1 MVMAVS
7 YHNITSNAIRTGSPR
22 IRLPFQSHN
31 ECQII
36 EEDYV
41 QKAADFA
48 NATRLSESGTAACSV
63 TLSGGGWYSVAVT
76 EPGSGYT
83 AVATLTAAGDG
94 SGAVVSGVMDGDRLG
109 SVVIVAAGTGY
120 TSGTCTASVPDTS
133 HAWQRS
139 ANNFN
144 ALMVE
149 EGASRGI
156 GCGLV
161 QFTRVFAEVPPQRIE
176 YEQVSYQQPAIY
188 STATIESKEG
198 YSGLFLAKAT
208 YDYFL
213 KTPTTVD
220 TILLSTATHSTEKT
234 PTLPTANSGDVVL
247 AADDS
252 LSRWM
257 GDIWE
262 RKSVEVTIQ

>member
-1 MVMAVS
+1 MAVS

-41 QKAADFA
+41 QKAADYA
-48 NATRLSESGTAACSV
+48 NATRLSSSGTAACSV
-63 TLSGGGWYSVAVT
+63 TLSGGGWYSVAVAA
-76 EPGSGYT
+76 PGSGYT
-83 AVATLTAAGDG
+83 TTATLTLGGDG
-94 SGAVVSGVMDGDRLG
+94 SGAAVNAVMDGDRLG
-109 SVVIVAAGTGY
+109 SVEVVAAGTGY
-120 TSGTCTASVPDTS
+120 TSGTCTAAAPDTS

-139 ANNFN
+139 ANNYN
-144 ALMVE
+144 ALLVAE
-149 EGASRGI
+149 SSSRGI

-161 QFTRVFAEVPPQRIE
+161 QFTRIFAEVPPQRIE
-176 YEQVSYQQPAIY
+176 YEQITFQQPAIY

-198 YSGLFLAKAT
+198 YTSLVVAKAT

-213 KTPTTVD
+213 KTPTTVN
-220 TILLSTATHSTEKT
+220 TIALSSASHSTEKT
-234 PTLPTANSGDVVL
+234 PTLPTASSGETIYPV
-247 AADDS
+247 DDS
-252 LSRWM
+252 LTRWM

-262 RKSVEVTIQ
+262 RKNLELTIQ

>member
-1 MVMAVS
+1 MVV
-7 YHNITSNAIRTGSPR
+7 
-22 IRLPFQSHN
+22 
-31 ECQII
+31 
-36 EEDYV
+36 
-41 QKAADFA
+41 
-48 NATRLSESGTAACSV
+48 
-63 TLSGGGWYSVAVT
+63 
-76 EPGSGYT
+76 
-83 AVATLTAAGDG
+83 
-94 SGAVVSGVMDGDRLG
+94 
-109 SVVIVAAGTGY
+109 VAAGTGY
-120 TSGTCTASVPDTS
+120 SSATCVAAAPDTS

-139 ANNFN
+139 ANNYN
-144 ALMVE
+144 ALLVAE
-149 EGASRGI
+149 SQSRGI

-161 QFTRVFAEVPPQRIE
+161 QFTRTFAEVPPQRIE

-213 KTPTTVD
+213 KTPTTVN
-220 TILLSTATHSTEKT
+220 TIALSTATHSTEKT
-234 PTLPTANSGDVVL
+234 PTLPTANSGNVVL

-252 LSRWM
+252 LARWM